1 MGEKLKIEEWPIDK
15 IIPYRGNAKKHPEEQ
30 VEQIADSIRRFG
42 NNDPIAVNAEGVII
56 EGHGRLLA
64 LKKLGAKTA
73 PVIQLK
79 GLTKEQEDAYRLVH
93 NQLTMNSGWDYEA
106 LAKAIDEIKNI
117 DMKKFGFDDKAIQR
131 SLAELRDKALH
142 PFEDDPEDLNEK
154 AQVKR
159 GDIWLLGKHRLMCGD
174 CIDPKDVARL
184 MVGAKARMALTDPPY
199 NVGYE
204 AKGVGTD
211 YLNYE
216 DKRSKEEYGAF
227 LFKSFKNM
235 ASATEDNAAFYV
247 WFAFWNQVETE
258 MEKAGILPRQSLCW
272 VKSHFVLGRSDYQWK
287 HEECF
292 YAWKYEKCIYGWK
305 KAQEP
310 DYAEALF
317 CGRPDPYDRS
327 GIPGAVVGGGNG
339 TSRRQARIDVRGIDQ
354 EQQFPRRDGHRF
366 FPRKR
371 DDIDSLRGNR
381 SRMLWN
387 GNRA

>member
-15 IIPYRGNAKKHPEEQ
+15 IIPYQGNAKEHPEEQ
-30 VEQIADSIRRFG
+30 IEQIADSIRRFG

-174 CIDPKDVARL
+174 CIDPKDVSRL
-184 MVGAKARMALTDPPY
+184 MG
-199 NVGYE
+199 
-204 AKGVGTD
+204 
-211 YLNYE
+211 
-216 DKRSKEEYGAF
+216 
-227 LFKSFKNM
+227 
-235 ASATEDNAAFYV
+235 
-247 WFAFWNQVETE
+247 
-258 MEKAGILPRQSLCW
+258 
-272 VKSHFVLGRSDYQWK
+272 GR
-287 HEECF
+287 
-292 YAWKYEKCIYGWK
+292 
-305 KAQEP
+305 
-310 DYAEALF
+310 
-317 CGRPDPYDRS
+317 
-327 GIPGAVVGGGNG
+327 
-339 TSRRQARIDVRGIDQ
+339 RR
-354 EQQFPRRDGHRF
+354 EWH
-366 FPRKR
+366 
-371 DDIDSLRGNR
+371 
-381 SRMLWN
+381 
-387 GNRA
+387 